1 MSRFP
6 NGIVAAVVMAACAVS
21 CFGPAAPEPMQAP
34 TVDIRPMVEAAVAQA
49 LAPTPT
55 PTLDVQ
61 AMVEAAI
68 DATLA
73 AAPTSTPRPTETPFP
88 TPTSRPTYTPV
99 PTATPI
105 PTPTPS
111 PLPTATTQAYQQPTQ
126 PTTHWS
132 ETGYWYRDL
141 EFEHQFNQW
150 LKAEGYDQDAR
161 FVSLDS
167 VPTAWASEIYLT
179 FGCFAGKKVAYFFRF
194 DDLVPSEVDTYVIG
208 IWDTSAE
215 AWKEGDVHFYYEPI
229 LTDDRWGIYIFNQT
243 QVRQMFSI
251 VQKADR
257 QANQHQALNAGMFAE
272 KYESIGFWGEF
283 DVTGVQDVV
292 EYLPCF

>member
-1 MSRFP
+1 MMLNLGR
-6 NGIVAAVVMAACAVS
+6 IALAAAVMAMGAVACG
-21 CFGPAAPEPMQAP
+21 GPAEPTPTPTP
-34 TVDIRPMVEAAVAQA
+34 TVDILPMVEAAVVQA

-55 PTLDVQ
+55 PTPDVQ
-61 AMVEAAI
+61 AMVAAAI

-73 AAPTSTPRPTETPFP
+73 AAPTSTPRPTDTPLP
-88 TPTSRPTYTPV
+88 TPTLAPTDTPV
-99 PTATPI
+99 PTSTPI

-111 PLPTATTQAYQQPTQ
+111 PIPTATVQAHHEPTN
-126 PTTHWS
+126 HWS

-141 EFEHQFNQW
+141 EYEPQMNSL
-150 LKAEGYDQDAR
+150 LKAQGYDQDAKIA
-161 FVSLDS
+161 SLDS

-179 FGCFAGKKVAYFFRF
+179 FGCIGGKKVAYFFPYQ
-194 DDLVPSEVDTYVIG
+194 DLVPSDVDTYVVG

-229 LTDDRWGIYIFNQT
+229 LTDDMSGIYVTNQA
-243 QVRQMFSI
+243 QVRQIFGI
-251 VQKADR
+251 IQKAAR
-257 QANQHQALNAGMFAE
+257 QTNQHQALNAGIFAGND
-272 KYESIGFWGEF
+272 ESISFWGEF